1 VTRIVWTD
9 RGKADVR
16 AIDRSTALRILQAIT
31 RYAREGIGDVKALE
45 NESDELRLR
54 VGDWR
59 VFFAFQGGAIHI
71 ERVRHRSQ
79 AYRS

>member
-9 RGKADVR
+9 RGKADLR
-16 AIDRSTALRILQAIT
+16 AIDRSAALRILHGIT
-31 RYAREGIGDVKALE
+31 RYASEGAGDVKALE
-45 NESDELRLR
+45 NENGELRLR

-59 VFFAFQGGAIHI
+59 VFFVLQDGAIHI